1 MKSRILAFTIPLAL
15 LLPFQ
20 VAAENPPIFEISDA
34 DSTII
39 MLGSVHLLPGNDD
52 TLPEPINAA
61 YAEAD
66 RLVFELPA
74 EEIDPQK
81 GQALAMSL
89 GVDKQGRGLA
99 QLLSEKGFAEA
110 RQLAERNN
118 LPFDPLRRFEPWLV
132 LLQFQAINLQRLG
145 FSTDSGVEAQLKKRG
160 EKDQLP
166 MAGLE
171 SLQQQFGFFDEIPL
185 ETQERMLLEYL
196 RDIQDSPE
204 DMKEM
209 VAAWR
214 HGNLEELEKLVDEG
228 FADDP
233 ALAERFL
240 ASRNRDWVSQIIE
253 LLELEGTTLVV
264 VGTAHLVGD
273 VGIPELLEEKG
284 IDVRRR

>member
-1 MKSRILAFTIPLAL
+1 MKRKIKNFAVLPAL
-15 LLPFQ
+15 LLPFH

-89 GVDKQGRGLA
+89 GVDKQDRGLSE
-99 QLLSEKGFAEA
+99 LLSEEGFAEA

-118 LPFDPLRRFEPWLV
+118 MPFDPLRRLEPWLV
-132 LLQFQAINLQRLG
+132 LLQYQALNLQRLG
-145 FSTDSGVEAQLKKRG
+145 FSTDSGVEAQLKARG
-160 EKDQLP
+160 ENDRLP

-171 SLQQQFGFFDEIPL
+171 SLQQQLEFFDEIPL

-196 RDIQDSPE
+196 RGIPDSRE
-204 DMKEM
+204 RMETM
-209 VAAWR
+209 VQAWR
-214 HGNLEELEKLVDEG
+214 NGNLDELERLVEDG
-228 FADDP
+228 FAEDP
-233 ALAERFL
+233 ELAERFL
-240 ASRNRDWVSQIIE
+240 AARNRDWVEQIIE
-253 LLELEGTTLVV
+253 LLELPGTTLVI
-264 VGTAHLVGD
+264 VGAAHLVGD
-273 VGIPELLEEKG
+273 VGVPELLEEKG
-284 IDVRRR
+284 VDVRRR